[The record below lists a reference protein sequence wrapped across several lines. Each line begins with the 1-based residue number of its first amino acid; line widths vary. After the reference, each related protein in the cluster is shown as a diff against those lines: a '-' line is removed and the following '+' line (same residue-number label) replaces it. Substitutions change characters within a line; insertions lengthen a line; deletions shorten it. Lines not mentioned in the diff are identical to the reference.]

1 MIKFS
6 EFWLREWFYYD
17 KDIYS
22 LSKKMTMLGF
32 EIEKIESITYSSDI
46 KQVIKGKILNYYIY
60 KKNPKIYE
68 FKILTNNGKLLKIF
82 SNINCFHKKMKIIL
96 ATKNSFLYKKYI
108 KIPKYF
114 FLKESEGLLCTPK
127 IISLYTK
134 YNIINNNIT
143 FLNRNNSLK
152 KKNDTLYLYDNI
164 LHINI
169 PTNRLDCLNILGL
182 TRDLSVLNKK
192 NKFSI
197 PYKNY
202 LIENS
207 KKYQININY
216 DKKIKNIL
224 YQYNYCIIKNINLTK
239 KIPFFIKERLYY
251 AGIKF
256 IPNNPL
262 LNIRNYIILELGYPI
277 QFYNYNKINGKIYIK
292 KYQNNKYYFYN
303 LTNKKT
309 NLLDKNSLLTIVNND
324 QIMSIPG
331 IIQNKNY
338 SVRLTTK
345 NILVECLF
353 LSPKYINLLLN
364 NGCNINNTYNFHK
377 NTLDPLIQKIVLIRT
392 INLLLQ
398 IFKGKR
404 SKIYTININNI
415 NNHQKIINLS
425 FKHIY
430 KILGFNIKKKII
442 FNILNKLGFIFI
454 KKTMNNCIIKIPSW
468 RYDVNIVED
477 VIEEIIRVYGYNHI
491 PQKINISLIK
501 DNIIKKNYSILECQK
516 INIKKIKD
524 ILIYQGYHEV
534 INYSFI
540 NPKIQLILYPK
551 IKCIKIKNPLTI
563 ETSVMRNSL
572 SYGLINNII
581 YNKNRQQKNLRFFE
595 YGLCFFKDFTKKIG
609 ISQKFMLAGIVNV
622 NSLDNYWN
630 KKNKCVNFYDIKGN
644 LEYILNVF
652 SKNNKIEFYQQNKNT
667 ILHPYINSSIYINSI
682 YVGYIGMLHPRLI
695 NYFNIDSNTFFF
707 ELFYDNI
714 IINNIFNFE
723 KIINYPINKRDISFF
738 VKKNINFNCI
748 LLQLQKLKLKN
759 LIKIKLIDIFQ
770 GNNIPKK
777 YKNIT
782 LSLFL
787 QDKNHTLNDIEI
799 NNIINKCILE
809 LKNKFQI
816 ILRDNV
822 YYNK

>member
-22 LSKKMTMLGF
+22 LSKKITMLGF
-32 EIEKIESITYSSDI
+32 EIEKIESITYKSDI
-46 KQVIKGKILNYYIY
+46 KHLIEGEIINYNIY

-82 SNINCFHKKMKIIL
+82 SNINCFYNKMKIIL
-96 ATKNSFLYKKYI
+96 ATRNSSLYKKYI
-108 KIPKYF
+108 KIPKYV
-114 FLKESEGLLCTPK
+114 FLKKSEGLLCTPK

-134 YNIINNNIT
+134 YNIIKNNVTILNENNNINKNNNV
-143 FLNRNNSLK
+143 LN
-152 KKNDTLYLYDNI
+152 LYDNI

-169 PTNRLDCLNILGL
+169 PTNRLDCLNILGF

-192 NKFSI
+192 IKFNI
-197 PYKNY
+197 PY
-202 LIENS
+202 ENS
-207 KKYQININY
+207 LIKNSEKYQLNINF

-224 YQYNYCIIKNINLTK
+224 YKYSYCIIKNIDLTK

-256 IPNNPL
+256 ISNNPL

-277 QFYNYNKINGKIYIK
+277 QFYNFDQINGKIYIK
-292 KYQNNKYYFYN
+292 KYQKNKYYLLN
-303 LTNKKT
+303 LKNKKK
-309 NLLDKNSLLTIVNND
+309 NLLNNNSLLMIINNN

-338 SVRLTTK
+338 SVKLTTK
-345 NILVECLF
+345 NILIECLF
-353 LSPKYINLLLN
+353 LNPKYINFLLKN
-364 NGCNINNTYNFHK
+364 NCYINNIYNFHK
-377 NTLDPLIQKIVLIRT
+377 NTLDPLIQKTSIIRT
-392 INLLLQ
+392 TNLLLK

-415 NNHQKIINLS
+415 NNHNKIINLS
-425 FKHIY
+425 FKYVY

-442 FNILNKLGFIFI
+442 LNILNKLGFIII
-454 KKTMNNCIIKIPSW
+454 KKTIINCIIQIPSW
-468 RYDVNIVED
+468 RYDINITED
-477 VIEEIIRVYGYNHI
+477 VIEEIIRVYGYDQI
-491 PQKINISLIK
+491 PQKINISFIK
-501 DNIIKKNYSILECQK
+501 NNIIKKNNSILEYRK
-516 INIKKIKD
+516 INIKKVKD

-540 NPKIQLILYPK
+540 NPKIQLMLYPK
-551 IKCIKIKNPLTI
+551 IKCIKIKNPLTK

-572 SYGLINNII
+572 LYGLINNII
-581 YNKNRQQKNLRFFE
+581 FNKNRQQKNLRFFE
-595 YGLCFFKDFTKKIG
+595 YGLCFFKDFKQKIG
-609 ISQKFMLAGIVNV
+609 ISQKLMLAGIINI
-622 NSLDNYWN
+622 NSLDDYWN
-630 KKNKCVNFYDIKGN
+630 KKNKCINFYDIKGN
-644 LEYILNVF
+644 IEYILNVF
-652 SKNNKIEFYQQNKNT
+652 YKNNKIEFYQQNKNT
-667 ILHPYINSSIYINSI
+667 ILHPYINSSIYINGI

-695 NYFNIDSNTFFF
+695 HYFNINSNTFVF
-707 ELFYDNI
+707 ELFYDYI
-714 IINNIFNFE
+714 IINNTFNFQ
-723 KIINYPINKRDISFF
+723 KIINYPVNKRDISFF
-738 VKKNINFNCI
+738 IKKKISFNCI
-748 LLQLQKLKLKN
+748 LLFLKKLELKN

-787 QDKNHTLNDIEI
+787 QNENHTLNDIEI
-799 NNIINKCILE
+799 NNIINKCILK

-816 ILRDNV
+816 ILRDNI